1 MLAALAGPLGY
12 ALGAAPAR
20 PHALVAPRGGA
31 AAQMA
36 VRAPLNSQ
44 LLVEIKKE
52 PEVSEGGIF
61 LPSAAA
67 EMEADNRDSESGM
80 QEFGLTERQ
89 PLRKATVVA
98 IGEGRQADDCS
109 RVPMG
114 DIAVGQ
120 EVILSPYSG
129 AIQADPKDS
138 DSPLY
143 LVDVSGLW
151 ATSGK

>member
-1 MLAALAGPLGY
+1 
-12 ALGAAPAR
+12 
-20 PHALVAPRGGA
+20 
-31 AAQMA
+31 MA

-52 PEVSEGGIF
+52 PEISEGGIF
-61 LPSAAA
+61 LPTAAA
-67 EMEADNRDSESGM
+67 EMEDDNRDAESGM
-80 QEFGLTERQ
+80 QEFGLAERQ

-129 AIQADPKDS
+129 AIKADPKDS
-138 DSPLY
+138 DSPFY

>member
-1 MLAALAGPLGY
+1 MLAALQAHWATRS
-12 ALGAAPAR
+12 ALR
-20 PHALVAPRGGA
+20 GA
-31 AAQMA
+31 AA
-36 VRAPLNSQ
+36 RARCAARRRRCPDGVKGATTASCSARSRSRRWRGRHL
-44 LLVEIKKE
+44 
-52 PEVSEGGIF
+52 PADGGGGDGGRQ
-61 LPSAAA
+61 PRRRERDA
-67 EMEADNRDSESGM
+67 EL
-80 QEFGLTERQ
+80 GLAERQ
-89 PLRKATVVA
+89 SLRKATVVA

-151 ATSGK
+151 ATSG